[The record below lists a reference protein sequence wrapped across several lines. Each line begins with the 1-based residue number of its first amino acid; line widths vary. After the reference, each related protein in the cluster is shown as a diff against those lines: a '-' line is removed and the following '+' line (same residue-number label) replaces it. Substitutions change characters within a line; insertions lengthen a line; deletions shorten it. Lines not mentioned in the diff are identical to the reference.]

1 MASTLSATTFQV
13 KIKEEHIVKDVRTIN
28 ETIYKVDN
36 VTNVDRRVVTCPNT
50 TSVDLFN
57 INGINPGA
65 GTFPSSS
72 AKYVRITNLDD
83 AYNLVVT
90 LSSSNDEYWS
100 QEVLPTSSFIWSSA
114 NVTGSNFGGDLSSS
128 LEAVKVYAV
137 SSSIDVEY
145 VFVNS

>member
-13 KIKEEHIVKDVRTIN
+13 KIKEEHIVKDVRTTN

-57 INGINPGA
+57 INGVNPGA

-72 AKYVRITNLDD
+72 VKYIRITNLDD
-83 AYNLVVT
+83 EYNLIAT
-90 LSSSNDEYWS
+90 FSSSRDEYWS
-100 QEVLPTSSFIWSSA
+100 QEVSPESSIVWSTAQVS
-114 NVTGSNFGGDLSSS
+114 GSNFDGTLSSS
-128 LEAVKVYAV
+128 IEVATVYAV

-145 VFVNS
+145 VFVNA